1 MREIKFRAWDKEAKV
16 MHEWNN
22 QFFSDTSPVTGYSSD
37 FPTGEDMIL
46 MQFTGLH
53 DKNGKEIYEGDVLK
67 CGRYVLGRG
76 PADKGYRNRVVN
88 WSGTRGS
95 WILDDDDGWNASI
108 YSNIE
113 VVGNFYENP
122 ELL

>member
-1 MREIKFRAWDKEAKV
+1 MSREIKFRAWNETAKMVEPHMVSLDPTKEKFDSKDLV
-16 MHEWNN
+16 SEEGW
-22 QFFSDTSPVTGYSSD
+22 TV
-37 FPTGEDMIL
+37 

-113 VVGNFYENP
+113 VVGKPFGNR
-122 ELL
+122 